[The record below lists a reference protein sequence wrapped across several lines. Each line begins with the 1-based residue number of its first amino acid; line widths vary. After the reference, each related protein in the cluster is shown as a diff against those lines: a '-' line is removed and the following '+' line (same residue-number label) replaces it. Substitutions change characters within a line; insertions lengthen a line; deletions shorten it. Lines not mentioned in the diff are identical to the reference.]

1 MFSKLILLGKNNS
14 STKANATRTTKN
26 TVVNTTGG
34 AEDLNIIQVT
44 IPGVYTGWF
53 HIILLVLIFFMILV

>member
-14 STKANATRTTKN
+14 CSKANTARTSKN
-26 TVVNTTGG
+26 TVVNKAEGV
-34 AEDLNIIQVT
+34 EDLNIVQVT

-53 HIILLVLIFFMILV
+53 HIRLLVLIFSMISV